1 CTHPEVARTARNVLG
16 AVPGRGGLREPI
28 EGEPGRTAVS
38 VSEIAAASRAGFREA
53 VGSPHTSHSEAG
65 GRAEEL
71 GIRRKPY
78 RLDSQAKYAVVAAG
92 EAEIYLRLTR
102 HTGYVENI
110 WDQGAGA
117 LVVEEAGG
125 KLTDLNGERL
135 DFSRGPRLE
144 KNVGIVASN
153 GRFHDRILEVLARI
167 QSNPI
172 EQQR

>member
-1 CTHPEVARTARNVLG
+1 
-16 AVPGRGGLREPI
+16 
-28 EGEPGRTAVS
+28 
-38 VSEIAAASRAGFREA
+38 
-53 VGSPHTSHSEAG
+53 
-65 GRAEEL
+65 
-71 GIRRKPY
+71 Y

-110 WDQGAGA
+110 WDHAAGA

-153 GRFHDRILEVLARI
+153 GRFHDRIPSNNKDERDSSVCRFRYTTLSHHKESAECPPGHRRSARGGL
-167 QSNPI
+167 SDGSAPGCARFNRGARRGKRPI
-172 EQQR
+172 CIGILPMVAGVERPLRGA